1 MLANNRLL
9 IFLANDC
16 QEWPGPCKEFYLKTC
31 LFQQIGVV
39 KKYDFVLEEEEDS
52 WPQTPGEPKYIKI
65 HSSKKQTALSVG
77 KKPL

>member
-9 IFLANDC
+9 IFLANDWHQLN
-16 QEWPGPCKEFYLKTC
+16 QEWPGQCKEFYLKTC

-52 WPQTPGEPKYIKI
+52 WPQTPGEPK
-65 HSSKKQTALSVG
+65 
-77 KKPL
+77 